1 MDNIFEEVSATLSFA
16 KELIPDSAFVLSS
29 QYTQARALKHLNSK
43 ILCYSTMNRRTQIV
57 ARYAGLE
64 RAVSKKSRRFVTPVD
79 FPVVVVAFLA
89 RFRASP

>member
-1 MDNIFEEVSATLSFA
+1 
-16 KELIPDSAFVLSS
+16 
-29 QYTQARALKHLNSK
+29 
-43 ILCYSTMNRRTQIV
+43 MNRRTQIV

-79 FPVVVVAFLA
+79 FPVVVVVAFLA

>member
-1 MDNIFEEVSATLSFA
+1 
-16 KELIPDSAFVLSS
+16 
-29 QYTQARALKHLNSK
+29 
-43 ILCYSTMNRRTQIV
+43 MNRRTQIV